1 MNLENMDLEQMV
13 DNGIDVGE
21 HISLDDILDN
31 VVEDD
36 SSNESDFVL
45 NEAQAT
51 KVIKGLVNDSTI
63 TDEFWE
69 EKVQHIRDDLCFQ
82 LEQYGC
88 VDVKE
93 LADFHGSAVYQMV
106 KKYLCC

>member
-1 MNLENMDLEQMV
+1 MNLENMDLEQMI

-31 VVEDD
+31 MSAGNHSKEPQFILNAAQVKKVVKGMVEDPTI
-36 SSNESDFVL
+36 SD
-45 NEAQAT
+45 
-51 KVIKGLVNDSTI
+51 DY
-63 TDEFWE
+63 WE

-106 KKYLCC
+106 EKYL

>member
-1 MNLENMDLEQMV
+1 MKDMDLEQMI
-13 DNGIDVGE
+13 DNGIETGE
-21 HISLDDILDN
+21 HISMDDILDN
-31 VVEDD
+31 VVEED
-36 SSNESDFVL
+36 SVDESVFVL
-45 NEAQAT
+45 NEVQAN
-51 KVIKGLVNDSTI
+51 KVITGLVNDPSI
-63 TDEFWE
+63 TDDYWE

-106 KKYLCC
+106 EKYL

>member
-1 MNLENMDLEQMV
+1 MKDMDLEQMI
-13 DNGIDVGE
+13 DNEIEIGE

-31 VVEDD
+31 MSTGNHSKEPLLILNAAQVKKVV
-36 SSNESDFVL
+36 
-45 NEAQAT
+45 
-51 KVIKGLVNDSTI
+51 KGMVNDSTI
-63 TDEFWE
+63 TDDKWK

-93 LADFHGSAVYQMV
+93 IADFHGSAVYRMV
-106 KKYLCC
+106 EKYL